1 MPLQVVEAGRAEQTR
16 LREELSRS
24 EARVAALTQQR
35 VEFDSELRR
44 VISSGYMKEQ
54 LALKHSRIHF
64 LEKARS

>member
-1 MPLQVVEAGRAEQTR
+1 MPLQVDEAGRAEQTR